1 MLKSGFTKFARF
13 VLRVYT
19 FICYRVEVVN
29 PDKYSYGSKLI
40 CSNHVNASDP
50 VILAAK
56 LPEIPRFMG
65 KEQLFNKPILGW
77 ILTTC
82 GGLPVARDGQG
93 SDIKVLKTSLRI
105 LKNKESLLLFPEG
118 TRNRGKEP
126 LEVKAGI
133 AMMAIKAKV
142 PVMPISIEYTKKIF
156 GKVRVEFGDLI
167 ELDEYYGQKL
177 TSDEYQAVAQK
188 IIDDVYKMKKW
199 EVQ

>member
-1 MLKSGFTKFARF
+1 MFKRGFTRVAKF
-13 VLRVYT
+13 VLQVYT
-19 FICYRVEVVN
+19 FICYRVEIVN
-29 PDKYSYGSKLI
+29 PEKYIYGPKLI

-65 KEQLFNKPILGW
+65 KEELFNKPVLGW
-77 ILTTC
+77 ILETC

-93 SDIKVLKTSLRI
+93 SDIKVLKTSLRL

-118 TRNRGKEP
+118 TRNKGTEP

-142 PVMPISIEYTKKIF
+142 PVMPISMEYTKKIF

-167 ELDEYYGQKL
+167 ELDAYYGQKL
-177 TSDEYQAVAQK
+177 TSEEYQEVAQK
-188 IIDDVYKMKKW
+188 IINDVYNMKKW
-199 EVQ
+199 AK